1 MTGKLGCLKES
12 KNTNISTGETVA
24 GAPGIEPGITGSK
37 PVALPL
43 GYAPIG
49 GRHT

>member
-1 MTGKLGCLKES
+1 MIMIIRHVSSRYQCSKEL
-12 KNTNISTGETVA
+12 A

-43 GYAPIG
+43 GYAPI
-49 GRHT
+49 